1 MVITELIIANVVF
14 KLKKKK
20 KRKETN
26 LTQSDQTHVNL
37 QFQGYFLQNTYIY
50 TIGAWQHFQTEVFKF
65 ILTCYK

>member
-20 KRKETN
+20 ETK
-26 LTQSDQTHVNL
+26 LTQSDQTRVNL

-50 TIGAWQHFQTEVFKF
+50 TIGPWQHF
-65 ILTCYK
+65 